1 MKLTDSGQLRV
12 LHVITGL
19 GTGGAEMM
27 LIKLLAAMPSTVS
40 SKVVVLMNRGALS
53 GKAESL
59 GVEVEY
65 LGIGQGRLPNPRAV
79 LRMVSISRRFA
90 PGVIQGWMY
99 HGNLAALLIRSFAC
113 RRAKLFWNIRQT
125 LYDLS
130 REKRLTRWLI
140 GLGARLSSVADRIVY
155 NSEVSA
161 QQHEE
166 QGYATGRRVVIP
178 NGFDTQLFS
187 PQPALRALVRK
198 EFGLSADTPLIG
210 QIARYHPMKG
220 HRLFLESAAV
230 LAKQFPRVR
239 FLLVGHGVTKDNP
252 LLMEP
257 LGALG
262 LGDRVLLA
270 GERGDIPRLMASM
283 DIVVSASEWG
293 EGFPNVLGEA
303 MASGVPCVAT
313 DVGDS
318 AEVVGDCGR
327 TVAAGDSKAFA
338 AALSELLAMNVA
350 QRSVL
355 GAQARDRIC
364 TRFSLERVVAMYV
377 DAYRQAAH

>member
-1 MKLTDSGQLRV
+1 MSEVRQMRV
-12 LHVITGL
+12 LHVITSL
-19 GTGGAEMM
+19 DTGGAEMM
-27 LIKLLAAMPSTVS
+27 LIKLLAAMPSIIC
-40 SKVVVLMNRGALS
+40 SKVVVIMNRGALS
-53 GKAESL
+53 EKLESM

-65 LGIGQGRLPNPRAV
+65 LGIGQGQLPHPRAV
-79 LRMVSISRRFA
+79 LRMMSISRRFA
-90 PGVIQGWMY
+90 PDVIQGWMY
-99 HGNLAALLIRSFAC
+99 HGNLAALLIRRLAC

-125 LYDLS
+125 VYNLS

-166 QGYATGRRVVIP
+166 QGYEAGCRVVIP

-187 PQPALRALVRK
+187 PQPALRALVRA
-198 EFGLSADTPLIG
+198 EFGLNADTPLIG

-220 HRLFLESAAV
+220 HRLFLEAAAV

-239 FLLVGHGVTKDNP
+239 FLLVGHGVTRDNP

-257 LGALG
+257 LNALG
-262 LGDRVLLA
+262 IGDCVLLV
-270 GERGDIPRLMASM
+270 GERSDIPRFMAAM

-318 AEVVGDCGR
+318 ADVIGDCGLI
-327 TVAAGDSKAFA
+327 VAPGDSIALS
-338 AALSELLAMNVA
+338 AALGELLAMNVA
-350 QRSVL
+350 QCSALR
-355 GAQARDRIC
+355 ARARERIC
-364 TRFSLERVVAMYV
+364 TRFSLDRVAAKYV